1 MSDGNNQNTIKVA
14 LMGAGGK
21 MGCRITDNLKD
32 LPRYEVSYV
41 EVSSEGE
48 ARLAER
54 GVGTTAQGEALAQ
67 ADVVILALPDRFI
80 GTITQDIVP
89 QLETGTMVMSLDPAA
104 AHAGVIPLRDDLSYF
119 VAHPCHPPLFNDE
132 VDEAARKDWFGGIHA
147 KQHIVCALHQA
158 ASNREPEEVYALGEQ
173 VARAI
178 YAPVLNSYRVTVEQM
193 AILEPALA
201 ETFAATLVTAMK
213 EALDE
218 AVKMGVPEEAA
229 REFLFGHVRIEMAI
243 VFGFAGFPFSD
254 GAKLAIE
261 QAYDKIFQP
270 DWKEKILDRTALKES
285 VRQITQQA

>member
-1 MSDGNNQNTIKVA
+1 MSNKQATINLA

-21 MGCRITDNLKD
+21 MGCRITDNIKD
-32 LPRYEVSYV
+32 APRYAVSYV

-54 GVGTTAQGEALAQ
+54 GVSTTPQGEALAQ

-89 QLETGTMVMSLDPAA
+89 QLRAGAMVMSLDPAA
-104 AHAGVIPLRDDLSYF
+104 AHAGVIPLRDSLSYF

-132 VDEAARKDWFGGIHA
+132 VDEAARTDWFGGIHA

-158 ASNREPEEVYALGEQ
+158 ASGENAEEVYALGER

-178 YAPVLNSYRVTVEQM
+178 YAPVMNSYRVTVEQM
-193 AILEPALA
+193 AMLEPALA

-218 AVKMGVPEEAA
+218 TVKLGVPEEAA

-261 QAYDKIFQP
+261 QAYEKIFKP
-270 DWKEKILDRTALKES
+270 DWKEKILDREALKES
-285 VRQITQQA
+285 VRQITHQA